1 MQPQC
6 IENEGKR
13 ELKQCGVLP
22 ADQINYLTEKAVQ
35 NYLLQFI
42 ELKLSYGFWIISID
56 LWWFIHIPV
65 QVHTMYILF
74 HRGKIPNLYVPSIL
88 YHFATAT

>member
-1 MQPQC
+1 MLMQPQC

-35 NYLLQFI
+35 NYLLQS
-42 ELKLSYGFWIISID
+42 LLNLSCLTVSG
-56 LWWFIHIPV
+56 
-65 QVHTMYILF
+65 
-74 HRGKIPNLYVPSIL
+74 
-88 YHFATAT
+88 